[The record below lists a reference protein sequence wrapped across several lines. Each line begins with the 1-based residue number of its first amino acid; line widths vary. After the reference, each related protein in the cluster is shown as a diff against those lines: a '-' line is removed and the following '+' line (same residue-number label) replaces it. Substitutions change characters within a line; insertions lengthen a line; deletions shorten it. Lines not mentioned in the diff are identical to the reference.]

1 MLTNWGNIYAVVRR
15 EFLDRVRKKSFLI
28 TTLITPVVFGSL
40 MILPGVLSVM
50 QTGKPT
56 EVLVVDRTGWA
67 GAAVVAADPAPRNT
81 GTSMEDAA
89 EKNAMKSATLKMAP
103 ADQDLE
109 AIKRDIG
116 DGKVDGALLLESDDK
131 TELKA
136 TYLSQN
142 ISNPQLFQL
151 LNSRLNVVLVAH
163 RLDTLG
169 LDRAIADKLKGRV
182 DVDPVK
188 VEKGGKTR
196 KGSIMDFLVPIAL
209 ALVIY
214 MMILMYGNAIMNGVL
229 EEKNSKVVE
238 VILSAVRPFELM
250 MGKIVGIAAVGLLQ
264 YGIWFVAGTVI
275 FMANPMNFQAPD
287 GRVPGQAPP
296 AGSPRPLLPP
306 GLHLL
311 LEPLRGH
318 RRRLHHPAGDPA
330 VAVARRLR
338 AHHPLHAR
346 DAHPHDAQCA
356 VGRGAQ
362 PLPRDLAHHHA
373 PAGGCGAGAPLA
385 DRGEPRAAR
394 RGHRRRGLG
403 CGEGLPRRHPH
414 DGQAAEHPGD
424 SEMDRGEMMEREKGR
439 RGEGERLSSPALALS
454 RSPVRSDRGT
464 VRRDR

>member
-1 MLTNWGNIYAVVRR
+1 MLTNWGNIYAVIRR

-28 TTLITPVVFGSL
+28 TTLITPIIFGSL
-40 MILPGVLSVM
+40 MILPAVLSVM
-50 QTGKPT
+50 ETGKPT

-67 GAAVVAADPAPRNT
+67 GAAVVVSDPASRKT

-89 EKNAMKSATLKMAP
+89 EKNAMKSATFKMAP

-151 LNSRLNVVLVAH
+151 LNSRLDVVLVAH

-182 DVDPVK
+182 DLDPVK

-196 KGSIMDFLVPIAL
+196 KGSIMDFFVPLAL
-209 ALVIY
+209 AMVIY

-264 YGIWFVAGTVI
+264 YGIWFVAGAAI
-275 FMANPMNFQAPD
+275 FVANPMNFQAQMD
-287 GRVPGQAPP
+287 
-296 AGSPRPLLPP
+296 GSPVKLLQLVLLVLYFLLGFIFYSSLYAAIGASCTTQQETQQWQWPVVF
-306 GLHLL
+306 GLMIPFMLVMPTL
-311 LEPLRGH
+311 MTPNA
-318 RRRLHHPAGDPA
+318 PWV
-330 VAVARRLR
+330 VALSLFPVTSPITMLLR
-338 AHHPLHAR
+338 AGAVQVPLW
-346 DAHPHDAQCA
+346 QI
-356 VGRGAQ
+356 
-362 PLPRDLAHHHA
+362 
-373 PAGGCGAGAPLA
+373 
-385 DRGEPRAAR
+385 AASL
-394 RGHRRRGLG
+394 GL
-403 CGEGLPRRHPH
+403 
-414 DGQAAEHPGD
+414 
-424 SEMDRGEMMEREKGR
+424 
-439 RGEGERLSSPALALS
+439 LAL
-454 RSPVRSDRGT
+454 GT
-464 VRRDR
+464 IGVAWAAAKVYRVGILMTGKRPSIPEIMRWIGE

>member
-28 TTLITPVVFGSL
+28 TTLITPIVFGSL
-40 MILPGVLSVM
+40 MILPGVLSVV

-67 GAAVVAADPAPRNT
+67 GAAVVAADPARRNT
-81 GTSMEDAA
+81 GTSLEGAA
-89 EKNAMKSATLKMAP
+89 EKHAMKSATLKMAP

-131 TELKA
+131 AELKA

-151 LNSRLNVVLVAH
+151 LNSRLNVVLVEH

-182 DVDPVK
+182 DLETAK

-196 KGSIMDFLVPIAL
+196 KGSIMDFVVPIAL

-214 MMILMYGNAIMNGVL
+214 MMILMYGVAIMNGVL

-250 MGKIVGIAAVGLLQ
+250 MGKIVGIASVGLLQ
-264 YGIWFVAGTVI
+264 YGIWFVAGAFI
-275 FMANPMNFQAPD
+275 YMANPMNFQAQMD
-287 GRVPGQAPP
+287 
-296 AGSPRPLLPP
+296 GSPIKPLQLILLVLYFLLGFIFYASLYAAIGAACTTQQETQQWQMPIAF
-306 GLHLL
+306 GLIIPFMLMMPTLMTPNAAWVVGLSLFPVTSPITMLL
-311 LEPLRGH
+311 RVGAVEVPLW
-318 RRRLHHPAGDPA
+318 
-330 VAVARRLR
+330 
-338 AHHPLHAR
+338 
-346 DAHPHDAQCA
+346 QI
-356 VGRGAQ
+356 
-362 PLPRDLAHHHA
+362 
-373 PAGGCGAGAPLA
+373 
-385 DRGEPRAAR
+385 AASL
-394 RGHRRRGLG
+394 GL
-403 CGEGLPRRHPH
+403 
-414 DGQAAEHPGD
+414 
-424 SEMDRGEMMEREKGR
+424 
-439 RGEGERLSSPALALS
+439 LALGTIGVAWAAAKVYRVGILMTGKRPS
-454 RSPVRSDRGT
+454 VPEILRWVRE
-464 VRRDR
+464 

>member
-1 MLTNWGNIYAVVRR
+1 MLTNWGNIYAVIRR

-28 TTLITPVVFGSL
+28 TTLITPIIFGSL
-40 MILPGVLSVM
+40 MILPAVLSVM
-50 QTGKPT
+50 ETGKPT

-67 GAAVVAADPAPRNT
+67 GAAVVASDPASRKT

-89 EKNAMKSATLKMAP
+89 EKNAMKSATFKMAP

-151 LNSRLNVVLVAH
+151 LNSRLDVVLVAH

-182 DVDPVK
+182 DLDPVK

-196 KGSIMDFLVPIAL
+196 KGSIMDFFVPLAL
-209 ALVIY
+209 AMVIY

-264 YGIWFVAGTVI
+264 YGIWFVAGAAI
-275 FMANPMNFQAPD
+275 FVANPMNFQAQMD
-287 GRVPGQAPP
+287 
-296 AGSPRPLLPP
+296 GSPVKLLQLVLLVLYFLLGFIFYSSLYAAIGASCTTQQETQQWQWPVVF
-306 GLHLL
+306 GLMIPFMLVMPTL
-311 LEPLRGH
+311 MTPNA
-318 RRRLHHPAGDPA
+318 PWV
-330 VAVARRLR
+330 VALSLFPVTSPITMLLR
-338 AHHPLHAR
+338 AGAVQVPLW
-346 DAHPHDAQCA
+346 QI
-356 VGRGAQ
+356 
-362 PLPRDLAHHHA
+362 
-373 PAGGCGAGAPLA
+373 
-385 DRGEPRAAR
+385 AASL
-394 RGHRRRGLG
+394 GL
-403 CGEGLPRRHPH
+403 
-414 DGQAAEHPGD
+414 
-424 SEMDRGEMMEREKGR
+424 
-439 RGEGERLSSPALALS
+439 LAL
-454 RSPVRSDRGT
+454 GT
-464 VRRDR
+464 IGVAWAAAKVYRVGILMTGKRPSIPEIMRWIGE